1 MGKSEQQSERSADTT
16 DLSAGVRHRRMTAN
30 AGLHNT
36 LPHQSCRKARQTTDR
51 QTDTGLERKPP
62 PKTLPRRLQTRHNV
76 SPSLDPH
83 SCAVTEGGGASL
95 RHPVSPGCRA
105 TGTGNTSLRF
115 SCTCCARVFAPVSPF
130 LFPVPV
136 LLSPSHNYERM
147 SVSFSS
153 FFFCFN
159 PLSSQWV

>member
-1 MGKSEQQSERSADTT
+1 MATC
-16 DLSAGVRHRRMTAN
+16 SAGLYCLIRRVQWEFRCPKLETGRHRDSQTD
-30 AGLHNT
+30 
-36 LPHQSCRKARQTTDR
+36 RQTTDR
-51 QTDTGLERKPP
+51 QTDTGLEREPP

-115 SCTCCARVFAPVSPF
+115 SCTCCAGVFAPVSPF

-153 FFFCFN
+153 FFFFFFLN
-159 PLSSQWV
+159 H